1 MKTLSILA
9 VLLASAVT
17 GAAGGPVP
25 GWRELCPE
33 KIVPMGDN
41 VRAVRLEPGR
51 FSLPADFSVLKA
63 DRACWDFPIRM
74 DMCRESGLAF
84 DFLCSGDES
93 ISGINI
99 YLKSGDGWYT
109 GRLMPSVEGGWHRV
123 VVRKSAFVR
132 TEGKVAG
139 WRNVSALRISAWR
152 CGKDKVELGIGN
164 LSFLDEDA
172 PLVGVVRPDS
182 CICDPKFRSEMKNL
196 AKFSSCTLSAIEKAG
211 IPTVEISDVELDA
224 SAVKG
229 LKLLVFPYNPKLPK
243 GKAQTVRDFVAGGG
257 KLFACHSTD
266 LEIRKA
272 LGLDEKLYRARKW
285 QSSSETPSVER
296 NGFYLQHVWRY
307 SPAESAR
314 QAYGLLSRVSDE
326 WKEKIDVA
334 LANAERKVR
343 EDIAWVA
350 RQPSKSGEWRA
361 FWCHSARGVKGY
373 DWDGSIR
380 LLKENGFNAILP
392 NLAWGGTAFYQSE
405 VLPVSPTVATEGDAF
420 KDCIAAC
427 RKYGVECHVWK
438 VCWNLGRAADKDVV
452 KKFSAD
458 GRLQR
463 DADGKERNW
472 LCPSRPENL
481 ALETEAFMELARM
494 RPDGIHFDYIRY
506 PDDSHCFCDHCRKCF
521 ETRIGRRIPD
531 WPKDVICGT
540 NAILTAQWHKFR
552 CDNVTALVRGV
563 SERVR
568 KETPGVKL
576 SAAVFDKPSWA
587 SVRIGQDWSSWCR
600 DGLLD
605 FVCPMDYSGLFRP
618 MVASQKRVL
627 EGCPVKLR
635 PGIGLSCWEDM
646 RKDALEVTRQIGVV
660 RELGLDGFTVF
671 NFDLRAA
678 AVLPILHTGPTK
690 DTVCGR

>member
-1 MKTLSILA
+1 MRGIVGLCAGLCAVSLS
-9 VLLASAVT
+9 
-17 GAAGGPVP
+17 AGSVP
-25 GWRELCPE
+25 GWNELCPE

-41 VRAVRLEPGR
+41 VRAVKLEPGR

-74 DMCRESGLAF
+74 DMCREGGLAF

-99 YLKSGDGWYT
+99 YLKSGGGWYT
-109 GRLMPSVEGGWHRV
+109 GRLNPSVEGGWHRV
-123 VVRKSAFVR
+123 MVRKSAFVR

-139 WRNVSALRISAWR
+139 WRNVSVLRIAAWR
-152 CGKDKVELGIGN
+152 CGKEKVELGIGN

-182 CICDPKFRSEMKNL
+182 CICDPKYRSEMKNL
-196 AKFSSCTLSAIEKAG
+196 AKFSSCTLSAIEDTG

-243 GKAQTVRDFVAGGG
+243 GKARTVRDFVAGGG

-266 LEIRKA
+266 LEVRKA
-272 LGLDEKLYRARKW
+272 LGLDEKLYGIRKW
-285 QSSSETPSVER
+285 RSSSETPSAER
-296 NGFYLQHVWRY
+296 NGFYLPHVWRY
-307 SPAESAR
+307 PPAESAR
-314 QAYGLLSRVSDE
+314 QAYDLLSRVDDE
-326 WKEKIDVA
+326 WRGKMDGAI
-334 LANAERKVR
+334 ANAERKVR

-350 RQPSKSGEWRA
+350 RQPSKSCEWRA
-361 FWCHSARGVKGY
+361 FWCHSARGVKGCT
-373 DWDGSIR
+373 WDESIR

-405 VLPVSPTVATEGDAF
+405 VLPVNPTVATEGDAF

-438 VCWNLGRAADKDVV
+438 VCWNLGRATDKGVAE
-452 KKFSAD
+452 KFGID

-463 DADGKERNW
+463 DVDDKEKNW

-481 ALETEAFMELARM
+481 ALEIDAFVELAKM
-494 RPDGIHFDYIRY
+494 GPDGIHFDYIRY
-506 PDDSHCFCDHCRKCF
+506 PDANHCFCDHCRKCF
-521 ETRIGRRIPD
+521 ETRIGREVPD
-531 WPKDVICGT
+531 WPKDVTCGT
-540 NAILTAQWHKFR
+540 NAVLAAQWCKFR

-576 SAAVFDKPSWA
+576 SAAVFDNPERNPDR
-587 SVRIGQDWSSWCR
+587 VGQDWVSWCR

-605 FVCPMDYSGLFRP
+605 FVCPMDYSGRFKSI
-618 MVASQKRVL
+618 AAAQKRVL
-627 EGCPVKLR
+627 TGCSVKLR
-635 PGIGLSCWEDM
+635 PGIGLSCWEDT
-646 RKDALEVTRQIGVV
+646 RRDAIEMSRQIGAV
-660 RELGLDGFTVF
+660 RDLGLDGFTVF
-671 NFDLRAA
+671 NLDPRAA
-678 AVLPILHTGPTK
+678 AVLPVLHTGPT
-690 DTVCGR
+690 R